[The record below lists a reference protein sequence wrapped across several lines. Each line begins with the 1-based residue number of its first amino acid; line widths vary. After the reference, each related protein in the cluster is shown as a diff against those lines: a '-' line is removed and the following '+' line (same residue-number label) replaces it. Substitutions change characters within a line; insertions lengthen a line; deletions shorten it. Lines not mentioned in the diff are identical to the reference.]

1 MKKLVLTG
9 LMSLGIALCSQ
20 VTWAECAQPR
30 SMQKIDIKNIGG
42 EAQVVNKPQSEN
54 CEVKN
59 DNANSVIHWTFHD
72 LNCGPGQCLIK
83 PEVNDPTLYEKALKC
98 DQWSKNNRK
107 CSLNVKKLKSLCD
120 VVDTKNTDFC
130 SFNYMII
137 VHGKEIDPTI
147 IIRPRPSLD

>member
-20 VTWAECAQPR
+20 VAWAECAQPR
-30 SMQKIDIKNIGG
+30 SMQKIDIKNIDG
-42 EAQVVNKPQSEN
+42 EAQVVNKPQSEI

-59 DNANSVIHWTFHD
+59 DHANSVIHWTFHD

-83 PEVNDPTLYEKALKC
+83 PDGDPTLYEKALKC
-98 DQWSKNNRK
+98 DQGSENNRK
-107 CSLNVKKLKSLCD
+107 CSLNVKKLKSYCD
-120 VVDTKNTDFC
+120 RVDGNNFDAC

-137 VHGKEIDPTI
+137 VHGKEIDPTL
-147 IIRPRPSLD
+147 IIRPRPLSD